1 MCEPIL
7 ATATLRYQLHGQV
20 AGAMSILAPCANRT
34 KARPCRSYQDRST
47 AGRLLLSGESFE
59 CLHPSFLTARHLCCT
74 RPPDCHVCRSQPRN
88 KRDRRTSFQRRAQL
102 SYIHGS
108 FEDRIPERLGPRPS
122 TDRTPDTSV
131 QQLSQLIQPPK
142 PTPSF
147 AGFSRLEDLRR
158 SYIFWRTFARVSLT
172 ADAAN
177 HTPAISLDLGRPT
190 SSRRQLS

>member
-1 MCEPIL
+1 MPAPKL
-7 ATATLRYQLHGQV
+7 SDRTTPLLYATARLPCVQV
-20 AGAMSILAPCANRT
+20 TAPQQARPPYFLSAPC
-34 KARPCRSYQDRST
+34 T
-47 AGRLLLSGESFE
+47 AL
-59 CLHPSFLTARHLCCT
+59 LHPWF
-74 RPPDCHVCRSQPRN
+74 
-88 KRDRRTSFQRRAQL
+88 
-102 SYIHGS
+102 

-122 TDRTPDTSV
+122 TDRTQDTSV

-158 SYIFWRTFARVSLT
+158 SYIVWRTFARVSLT

-190 SSRRQLS
+190 SSRRQLSQALRCYIARRIL